1 METGINKRKSG
12 KRAVV
17 FIFCFFIYG
26 MTAVVI
32 LPIKE
37 DLTPY
42 IAAIEGKIYS
52 GEGVSEIQ
60 NGIAFTGN
68 NLEAIDMIYINGKR
82 SDQCS
87 VIGSSPQRVI
97 IDIPKEIY
105 QDEESF
111 WIQAVKRIG
120 GGYKCK
126 SKKYEVKVNNS
137 ARNLPQIIGASKDII
152 YHSSGKQRL
161 MLTGENIDE
170 NCRIYVNGNET
181 EVTYDVSNNLIG
193 LYISPDM
200 YEQRNSIE
208 IVAARILSE
217 SQLLY
222 GNKFEIKVQD
232 VDYTQYKHTYDF
244 VDNAMLIMHGA
255 GEWKGYTYTNCLEA
269 FESNYERGCR
279 TFEIDFMPT
288 SDGVIVG
295 RHDWTTIMY
304 DKQLVAENE
313 ILLDEHKR
321 NNLPKTYDEICNM
334 YAGRTPLTWPVLL
347 NYLINDE
354 SVYIVTDTKYSND
367 NAVEYILGQMVNMAK
382 ENDAEEVLDRVVVQV
397 YNQDMY
403 RHVMEIYPFRSVIY
417 TLYQSP
423 DSNEAV
429 LDFVD
434 HSNVRAITLP
444 QNSGRDD
451 AAFFEALKSRGCYI
465 FVHTINDTSTAA
477 QYFAKGC
484 SGIYTDS
491 IRPEQIDELNA
502 EILIAK
508 ACLAET
514 ESSADMVAKN
524 KEYLLNY
531 LEEIQNGDYLVLLS
545 VQDEATAMV
554 DDEIAEALS
563 KVGVSSDYRY
573 AYRQSYLGIMNN
585 GSTIYE
591 MFSEDLLEYKYI
603 DGENIF
609 VLKSAGNGVQ
619 EVVSIVVN
627 GEEQATVY
635 GRGLHIVVFNRKLG
649 VVEDKIIFD
658 LYEGLMHTSY

>member
-1 METGINKRKSG
+1 M
-12 KRAVV
+12 
-17 FIFCFFIYG
+17 
-26 MTAVVI
+26 
-32 LPIKE
+32 
-37 DLTPY
+37 
-42 IAAIEGKIYS
+42 
-52 GEGVSEIQ
+52 
-60 NGIAFTGN
+60 
-68 NLEAIDMIYINGKR
+68 
-82 SDQCS
+82 
-87 VIGSSPQRVI
+87 
-97 IDIPKEIY
+97 
-105 QDEESF
+105 
-111 WIQAVKRIG
+111 
-120 GGYKCK
+120 
-126 SKKYEVKVNNS
+126 
-137 ARNLPQIIGASKDII
+137 NLPKIVGASKDTI
-152 YHSSGKQRL
+152 YRSNRKQRL
-161 MLTGENIDE
+161 MLTGENIDK
-170 NCRIYVNGNET
+170 NCQIYVNGKEAEAT
-181 EVTYDVSNNLIG
+181 FDDSNDLIG

-200 YEQRNSIE
+200 YDQRNSIE
-208 IVAARILSE
+208 IVAAQILSE

-222 GNKFEIKVQD
+222 GNRFEIKVQD
-232 VDYTQYKHTYDF
+232 MDYTQYKHTYDF
-244 VDNAMLIMHGA
+244 VDNATFIMHGA
-255 GEWKGYTYTNCLEA
+255 GEWKGYTYANCLEA

-313 ILLDEHKR
+313 ILLDEYKR
-321 NNLPKTYDEICNM
+321 NNLPKTYEEVCNM
-334 YAGRTPLTWPVLL
+334 YAGRTPLTWSALL
-347 NYLINDE
+347 NYLIKDE

-367 NAVEYILGQMVNMAK
+367 NAVEYIFGQMVNMAK
-382 ENDAEEVLDRVVVQV
+382 ESGAEEVLDRVVVQV

-403 RHVMEIYPFRSVIY
+403 RNVMGIYPFKSVIY

-451 AAFFEALKSRGCYI
+451 AAFFEELKSRGCYI
-465 FVHTINDTSTAA
+465 FVHTINDISIAA
-477 QYFAKGC
+477 QYFARGC

-491 IRPEQIDELNA
+491 IRPEQIEELNA
-502 EILIAK
+502 EIVK
-508 ACLAET
+508 AQTNLAEA
-514 ESSADMVAKN
+514 EPSSDMVAKN

-531 LEEIQNGDYLVLLS
+531 LEEIKNEDYLILLS

-563 KVGVSSDYRY
+563 SVGVSSDYRY

-585 GSTIYE
+585 GSTIHE

-609 VLKSAGNGVQ
+609 VLKSAGNGVK

-627 GEEQATVY
+627 GEEQAAVY

-658 LYEGLMHTSY
+658 LYEGLAHTSY